1 MCFSLCH
8 FLSAAFSLFVLY
20 LFVCVAGVGL
30 GSSPTSSQNEALP
43 PSTDWPVSGYTSS
56 FSLSSPEMEDAGTWF
71 IHNHPPPRH
80 TAVANFTA
88 SQHFLLL
95 PVTLTPRASAIHWRD
110 VSSFP
115 YESLPL
121 IKRDLHLSCIPVS
134 FVYHA
139 VHNPLPA
146 MLVYLLP
153 PLCAAWRVQLVV
165 FPVFI
170 ATLNWSVWM
179 KWFSF
184 FVSLKQISCI
194 R

>member
-1 MCFSLCH
+1 M
-8 FLSAAFSLFVLY
+8 VY
-20 LFVCVAGVGL
+20 PQP
-30 GSSPTSSQNEALP
+30 PT
-43 PSTDWPVSGYTSS
+43 
-56 FSLSSPEMEDAGTWF
+56 
-71 IHNHPPPRH
+71 PPRH
-80 TAVANFTA
+80 AAVANFTA
-88 SQHFLLL
+88 SQHFPLL

-115 YESLPL
+115 YESLLL
-121 IKRDLHLSCIPVS
+121 IKRDLHLSSIPVS
-134 FVYHA
+134 FVSHA

-170 ATLNWSVWM
+170 ATLNSLVCLNEVI
-179 KWFSF
+179 FLF
-184 FVSLKQISCI
+184 CVSLKHISCI

>member
-1 MCFSLCH
+1 MQVH
-8 FLSAAFSLFVLY
+8 GLS
-20 LFVCVAGVGL
+20 
-30 GSSPTSSQNEALP
+30 T
-43 PSTDWPVSGYTSS
+43 TT
-56 FSLSSPEMEDAGTWF
+56 
-71 IHNHPPPRH
+71 HPPPRH

-88 SQHFLLL
+88 SQHFPLL

-170 ATLNWSVWM
+170 ATLNWSV
-179 KWFSF
+179 
-184 FVSLKQISCI
+184 
-194 R
+194 